1 MVQMMLF
8 LNKFVKEQNLL
19 HHVWRHF
26 LHHVWRHAGVQMIH
40 DQPRRA
46 KQTFTRDAGR
56 MNDQDESRY
65 WGQGSSG

>member
-1 MVQMMLF
+1 MVQTMLF
-8 LNKFVKEQNLL
+8 LNKFVKEQNL
-19 HHVWRHF
+19 